1 MSNDLTDGVPSNGVS
16 PLRKKISTAI
26 LCGLVVVLLVEV
38 RAALGHSLS
47 GAAMQSASTD
57 GNFHTTLF
65 SDVDAMMILAP
76 SKTVVRESPDE
87 IEYRFSWY
95 SLLRP
100 LVQKVRKCPETE
112 FFVVATR
119 NADPAYALIY
129 NTDAPTA
136 ESIETSRRALESFSS
151 PPQENEES
159 AGGHDAPG
167 GGGGGGF
174 AGQRQPPSDPAVA
187 LLDTNGDGELDE
199 AEVAAAS
206 EVLFAADRNSDGKLT
221 REEFPAGP
229 TPPAG
234 RRRPPMDDTEESD
247 IPAAAVETEA
257 AESKTKPGATESTT
271 VKPTEPEATIEQ
283 TPDAA
288 AIPPGTSQD

>member
-1 MSNDLTDGVPSNGVS
+1 
-16 PLRKKISTAI
+16 
-26 LCGLVVVLLVEV
+26 
-38 RAALGHSLS
+38 
-47 GAAMQSASTD
+47 MQSASTD

-100 LVQKVRKCPETE
+100 LVQKVRKCPATE

-129 NTDAPTA
+129 NTDSPTA

-187 LLDTNGDGELDE
+187 MLDTNGDGELDE

-257 AESKTKPGATESTT
+257 AESKTKPGATESPPT
-271 VKPTEPEATIEQ
+271 VTRSHVRPGSTPFSSCRLPQGVRRCRTECRMSATSRQCAEQSTSRSRHLHSGPEN
-283 TPDAA
+283 
-288 AIPPGTSQD
+288 